1 MDNRKKTDFQCF
13 ICKKILNN
21 PIDLPCNC
29 GNCTICQKH
38 LKDDS
43 AKNGSIKCETCK
55 KEYLAR
61 NIELKVNIRAKKA
74 LDAEQYLSKEE
85 KQAKNEIYNRFFKL

>member
-1 MDNRKKTDFQCF
+1 MENRKKTDFQCF

-43 AKNGSIKCETCK
+43 AKNGSITCESCK
-55 KEYLAR
+55 KEHLAR
-61 NIELKVNIRAKKA
+61 NIELKVN
-74 LDAEQYLSKEE
+74 
-85 KQAKNEIYNRFFKL
+85 

>member
-1 MDNRKKTDFQCF
+1 MDKRKKTDFQCF
-13 ICKKILNN
+13 ICNRILNS

-43 AKNGSIKCETCK
+43 VKNGLIKCETCK
-55 KEYLAR
+55 KVFLVKD
-61 NIELKVNIRAKKA
+61 I
-74 LDAEQYLSKEE
+74 
-85 KQAKNEIYNRFFKL
+85 